1 MLFYCKSAAD
11 DFTCVSNVYHYTV
24 VKQST
29 SGRFRRTLVYMQ
41 HITYDSIQHTRKYP
55 VFFVTMETLD
65 ASTSNFVKSDELTT

>member
-29 SGRFRRTLVYMQ
+29 SERFRRTLVYMQ
-41 HITYDSIQHTRKYP
+41 HITIGNTIRYSTHANTR
-55 VFFVTMETLD
+55 FSL
-65 ASTSNFVKSDELTT
+65 